1 MLTERVFGHYD
12 TDLRDILHK
21 TTALCQ
27 AHAIEQ
33 NMRVYHIHIDPLR
46 PSQAISSTIPTKSGC
61 V

>member
-1 MLTERVFGHYD
+1 MLTERVFRHSD

-21 TTALCQ
+21 TTAHCQ

-33 NMRVYHIHIDPLR
+33 IMDVCHIHIDPLR
-46 PSQAISSTIPTKSGC
+46 AGQA